1 MSIAKDNIWKPL
13 INDFVKFVIQLPD
26 VVVVDEL
33 PVFNVVVTIVLV
45 VGVVAVISVI
55 QLDIELT
62 YYLLNKF
69 QICTFEAII
78 GRCFTCVQCCSINCS
93 YR

>member
-1 MSIAKDNIWKPL
+1 METPL

-62 YYLLNKF
+62 YYL
-69 QICTFEAII
+69 
-78 GRCFTCVQCCSINCS
+78 
-93 YR
+93 

>member
-1 MSIAKDNIWKPL
+1 METL

-45 VGVVAVISVI
+45 VGVVAVISAI

-62 YYLLNKF
+62 YYL
-69 QICTFEAII
+69 
-78 GRCFTCVQCCSINCS
+78 
-93 YR
+93 

>member
-1 MSIAKDNIWKPL
+1 MSIAKDNI

-69 QICTFEAII
+69 QIF
-78 GRCFTCVQCCSINCS
+78 VLLK
-93 YR
+93 